1 MHGHVSIQ
9 AVIAQHMDGVTTV
22 HGQVCFTVGC
32 RTHGGSCRTHKGSCR
47 IHSGGKTHGGSED
60 SCAWPCLFHTVG
72 VVEHTVVVRHRVVVE
87 RTMGVRTAMHVHLR
101 QKTFRSKLLICTP
114 QRHYLASDA
123 L

>member
-32 RTHGGSCRTHKGSCR
+32 RTHGGSCRTHGGSCRTHGGSCRTHGGSCRTHKGSCR

-60 SCAWPCLFHTVG
+60 SCAWPCLFHTV
-72 VVEHTVVVRHRVVVE
+72 VEVEHTVVVMTHGGC
-87 RTMGVRTAMHVHLR
+87 RTHGGSCRTHGG
-101 QKTFRSKLLICTP
+101 S
-114 QRHYLASDA
+114 
-123 L
+123 